1 MRRLDVSN
9 VNYIFQ
15 THMMTGLMILMPM
28 LVITFVIA
36 IVVGVFQAMTQIN
49 EQTLSFTPKLI
60 VVFLIVL
67 LFGTAMFDKIVQL
80 IEETL
85 RLAPTIF

>member
-1 MRRLDVSN
+1 MDVSN